1 MDKKAQGL
9 RNINYRPLILTIFLV
24 LTKDFDFE
32 FRFDLT
38 NEHFTVI
45 HIAKMWL
52 LNSTVVIYNVATD
65 IDQA

>member
-1 MDKKAQGL
+1 M
-9 RNINYRPLILTIFLV
+9 NYRSLIITILLV

-32 FRFDLT
+32 FRLDLT
-38 NEHFTVI
+38 NGHFTVI

-52 LNSTVVIYNVATD
+52 LNFTAE